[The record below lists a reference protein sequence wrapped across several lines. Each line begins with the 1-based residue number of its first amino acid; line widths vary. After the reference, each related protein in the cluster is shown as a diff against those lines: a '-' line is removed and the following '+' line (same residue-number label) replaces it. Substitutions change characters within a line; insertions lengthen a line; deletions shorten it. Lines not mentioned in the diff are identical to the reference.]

1 MIRHIDPRNYIGP
14 MLSFGL
20 VSAAVAIYFTVH
32 GLPWN
37 IQADESEFTV
47 IQLAE
52 FSESLAESSALAQYG
67 GLLWTLNDSGAGP
80 VVHSLGNDG
89 SEQDSILIEG
99 ADNVDWESMAHD
111 GEYLYVADT
120 GNNANTR
127 DVFAIYR
134 IAWPDLLEGQA
145 VAERIELRYN
155 DYERG
160 RPTSHNFD
168 AEGLAV
174 RGDELWLFTKNR
186 GDRQSKLYRF
196 PKQPGSYSPQPQQQ
210 LPVDALVTAADIN
223 PETGELALL
232 GLRRNR
238 QTYLWRA
245 PTSDE
250 GIDWSRVIETEIQ
263 PADQWEAVLW
273 DTEQQR
279 LLLTHENNRRGFA
292 GLAVLKP

>member
-1 MIRHIDPRNYIGP
+1 MNLDPKRFIGP
-14 MLSFGL
+14 LISFGL
-20 VSAAVAIYFTVH
+20 VSASVVIYLTIH

-37 IQADESEFTV
+37 IQQDETEYTV
-47 IQLAE
+47 FEIAE
-52 FSESLAESSALAQYG
+52 FSEMLEESSALAQYG
-67 GLLWTLNDSGAGP
+67 GYLWTLNDSGANA
-80 VVHSLGNDG
+80 VVHSLGPEG
-89 SEQDSILIEG
+89 SEQESIPISG
-99 ADNVDWESMAHD
+99 AENIDWESMAHD
-111 GEYLYVADT
+111 GQYLYVADT

-127 DVFAIYR
+127 EVFTIYR
-134 IAWPDLLEGQA
+134 IAWPDLLQGEA
-145 VAERIELRYN
+145 RAELIELRYN
-155 DYERG
+155 DYRSG
-160 RPTSHNFD
+160 SPTAHNFD

-186 GDRQSKLYRF
+186 GDRQTNLYRF
-196 PKQPGSYSPQPQQQ
+196 PKIPGSYSPAPQQR
-210 LPVDALVTAADIN
+210 LPVDALVTAADIH

-232 GLRRNR
+232 GVRRNR

-250 GIDWSRVIETEIQ
+250 GVDWSKMVETVIQ

-273 DTEQQR
+273 DIDQQR

>member
-1 MIRHIDPRNYIGP
+1 MNLNAKKLVGP
-14 MLSFGL
+14 LISFGL
-20 VSAAVAIYFTVH
+20 VSATVVSYFMIH

-37 IQADESEFTV
+37 IQPDESEHTV
-47 IQLAE
+47 IELAE
-52 FSESLAESSALAQYG
+52 FSEKLEESSALAQFG
-67 GLLWTLNDSGAGP
+67 GFLWTLNDSGADA
-80 VVHSLGNDG
+80 VVHKLGPEG
-89 SEQDSILIEG
+89 SEQERIPISG
-99 ADNVDWESMAHD
+99 AENIDWESMAHD
-111 GEYLYVADT
+111 EQYLYVADT

-127 DVFAIYR
+127 DIFTIYR
-134 IAWPDLLEGQA
+134 IAWSDLLQGHA
-145 VAERIELRYN
+145 TAEVIELRYN
-155 DYERG
+155 DYQPG
-160 RPTSHNFD
+160 RPTAHNFD

-186 GDRQSKLYRF
+186 GDRQTNLYRF
-196 PKQPGSYSPQPQQQ
+196 PKIPGSYAPDQQQQ

-232 GLRRNR
+232 GVRRNR

-250 GIDWSRVIETEIQ
+250 GVDWSTVVETVIQ

-273 DTEQQR
+273 DIDQQR
-279 LLLTHENNRRGFA
+279 LLLTHENNSRGFA